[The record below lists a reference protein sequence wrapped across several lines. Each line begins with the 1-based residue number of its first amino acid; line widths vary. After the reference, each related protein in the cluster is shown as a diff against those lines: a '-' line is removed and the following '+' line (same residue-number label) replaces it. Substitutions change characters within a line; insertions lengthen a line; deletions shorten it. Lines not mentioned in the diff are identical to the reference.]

1 MAILGNI
8 IKTAIEL
15 KDKLT
20 PDQSP
25 IEAQQQILKELLKKA
40 EHTDFGKQYQFDR
53 ILEAQEVATAYAA
66 SVPIHDYEKIFQE
79 WWHRLLEGEKDVTW
93 PGVPQYFALSSGTTG
108 NSSKRIPVTDEM
120 LNAIRTTGV
129 QQVTALA
136 NFDLPATFF
145 EKEIM
150 MLGSSTDL
158 KERGNF
164 LEGEISGISASNI
177 PFWFKGYYK
186 PGDDIAKIED
196 WDERVLKIAERAGE
210 WDIGAL
216 SGIPSWIELML
227 KKVIEYH
234 QLDNIHEIWPNL
246 SVYTTGGVAFEPYRK
261 SFEKLLAHPLIYI
274 DTYLASEGF
283 LAFQSRPDT
292 QSMKLVVNN
301 GIYFEFVPF
310 EDKNMTDDGKVH
322 PEAEVLTLAD
332 VEEERDYVLVISTV
346 AGAWRYTIGDTIK
359 FTDKQRCEIQI
370 TGRTKHFLNVVGSQL
385 SVHKM
390 NAAMQALEEH
400 FEVSIQEFTVA
411 AVRRKED
418 NEYIHKWYL
427 GSDDTLDPIET
438 ANVLDKVLREMN
450 KNYHVARTKAL
461 KDVVVEIVPTEVFY
475 RWNEVNKKKGGQVKM
490 PRVMKEE
497 EFTDWETFAKEAQVS
512 PSKASGGSF
521 SQ

>member
-20 PDQSP
+20 PALSP
-25 IEAQQQILKELLKKA
+25 VQAQQQVLRELLEKA
-40 EHTDFGKQYQFDR
+40 KSTDFGKHYQFSR
-53 ILEAQEVATAYAA
+53 ILEAKDLQHAFAE
-66 SVPIHDYEKIFQE
+66 SVPVHDYEKIYSA

-93 PGVPQYFALSSGTTG
+93 PGSPRYFALSSGTTG
-108 NSSKRIPVTDEM
+108 NASKRIPVTDDM
-120 LNAIRTTGV
+120 LDAIRSTGV
-129 QQVTALA
+129 QQVTSLA

-158 KERGNF
+158 KKRGNF

-186 PGDDIAKIED
+186 PGDEIAKIDD
-196 WDERVLKIAERAGE
+196 WDERVQKIAEQARD

-227 KKVIEYH
+227 KKVIDYH
-234 QLDNIHEIWPNL
+234 QLKNIHEIWPNL

-261 SFEKLLAHPLIYI
+261 SFEKLLDHPLIYI

-283 LAFQSRPDT
+283 LAFQSQPDT
-292 QSMKLVVNN
+292 QAMTLVVDN

-310 EDKNMTDDGKVH
+310 EDKNITDDGNVH
-322 PEAEVLTLAD
+322 PEAKSITLAD
-332 VEEERDYVLVISTV
+332 VEENCDYILLISTV
-346 AGAWRYTIGDTIK
+346 AGAWRYMIGDTIK
-359 FTDKQRCEIQI
+359 FTDKVRSEIVI

-390 NAAMQALEEH
+390 NAAIQSLEEH
-400 FEVSIQEFTVA
+400 LQATIQEFTVA
-411 AVRRKED
+411 AIRRNE
-418 NEYIHKWYL
+418 EYIHKWYL
-427 GSDDTLDPIET
+427 GSDDPIDPEEAAGT
-438 ANVLDKVLREMN
+438 LDKVLQDMN
-450 KNYHVARTKAL
+450 KNYRVARSKAL
-461 KDVVVEIVPTEVFY
+461 KDVVVEVVPIEIFY
-475 RWNEVNKKKGGQVKM
+475 RWNEASKKKGGQVKT
-490 PRVMKEE
+490 PRVMKEDQFAE
-497 EFTDWETFAKEAQVS
+497 WEAFTKEARV
-512 PSKASGGSF
+512 
-521 SQ
+521 